1 MLLGIRTEI
10 IVRETL
16 WLITKG
22 HGTFPIRTL
31 SRFLASEIE
40 KLSVVGLLMS
50 IIKLPTDWTRG
61 SSGSKSWNGR
71 VNVEWDPSFKRMD
84 TVALTADEHGDAGG
98 LHPEASPMEKRGS
111 LARTIDP
118 PVSKEFSIEETVAD
132 LDENDTLA
140 S

>member
-1 MLLGIRTEI
+1 M
-10 IVRETL
+10 
-16 WLITKG
+16 
-22 HGTFPIRTL
+22 RTL

-61 SSGSKSWNGR
+61 GSGSKSWNDR
-71 VNVEWDPSFKRMD
+71 VNDECDPSLRRTD
-84 TVALTADEHGDAGG
+84 TVALTVDEHGDAGG
-98 LHPEASPMEKRGS
+98 LHPEASPIEKRGS

-118 PVSKEFSIEETVAD
+118 PVSREFSIDETIAD